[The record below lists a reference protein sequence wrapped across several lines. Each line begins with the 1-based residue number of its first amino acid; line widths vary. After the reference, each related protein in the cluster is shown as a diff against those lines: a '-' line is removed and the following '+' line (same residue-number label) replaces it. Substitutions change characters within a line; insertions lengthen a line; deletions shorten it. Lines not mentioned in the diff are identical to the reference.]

1 MTIRET
7 CFYADKKVFI
17 TSSFLKRF
25 YLLSYI
31 LSGLSPAALLPQKR
45 FVISDNFYSFG
56 PLSLFK
62 KPTWKREL
70 KADSSSQEV
79 AEMQSIESTN
89 MDIIRLTNTGK
100 YKCNVDLAWENIDD
114 GSR

>member
-1 MTIRET
+1 
-7 CFYADKKVFI
+7 
-17 TSSFLKRF
+17 
-25 YLLSYI
+25 LLSII
-31 LSGLSPAALLPQKR
+31 LGLNPTAPLPQKR
-45 FVISDNFYSFG
+45 FVLGDNFYSFG

-62 KPTWKREL
+62 KQTWKREL
-70 KADSSSQEV
+70 KADSSPQEV
-79 AEMQSIESTN
+79 ADMQSIESTN